1 MSINNPYDMDRGLIT
16 EQMSDKE
23 ITALDDAVECYLNDA
38 ALDSD
43 VIIATEIRRK
53 LWKDIWA
60 YREALE
66 DYYSQEGDDDAEQ
79 DS

>member
-1 MSINNPYDMDRGLIT
+1 MSNPYDMERAFIT
-16 EQMSDKE
+16 ERMEDKE

-38 ALDSD
+38 VPDSD
-43 VIIATEIRRK
+43 VIIATEIRKKFWR
-53 LWKDIWA
+53 DIWE

-66 DYYSQEGDDDAEQ
+66 DYYSQEDDDDAEQ

>member
-1 MSINNPYDMDRGLIT
+1 MSNPFEMERAFIT
-16 EQMSDKE
+16 ERMNDEE

-38 ALDSD
+38 VPDSD
-43 VIIATEIRRK
+43 VIIATEIRK
-53 LWKDIWA
+53 KFWKDIWK

-79 DS
+79 DY